1 MKGFELEKIA
11 FNYYLEDLDET
22 RIYFWSSDREGELY
36 GMQIEVEDV
45 VSATV
50 TAQLAEPAVRTKR
63 TCKMC
68 LATIPRWK
76 ERG

>member
-1 MKGFELEKIA
+1 
-11 FNYYLEDLDET
+11 
-22 RIYFWSSDREGELY
+22 
-36 GMQIEVEDV
+36 MQIEVEDV